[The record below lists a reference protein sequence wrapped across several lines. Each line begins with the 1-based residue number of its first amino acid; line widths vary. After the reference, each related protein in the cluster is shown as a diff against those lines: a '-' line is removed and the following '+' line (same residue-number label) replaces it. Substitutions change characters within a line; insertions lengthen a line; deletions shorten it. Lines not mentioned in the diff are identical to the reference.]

1 MRTTLELDDQLVRM
15 AKKRAV
21 EEGKTLTA
29 LIQEALR
36 HHLSPPPVTRRRFR
50 LRLLTRK
57 GRLVPGVN
65 IADRDRLYEIM
76 EGRR

>member
-1 MRTTLELDDQLVRM
+1 MRTTLKLDDGLMRT

-29 LIQEALR
+29 LIEDALR
-36 HHLSPPPVTRRRFR
+36 QYLTPPRAAGKPFK

-65 IADRDRLYEIM
+65 VADRDALYDFM